1 MSELTLQ
8 AARRIDPR
16 KVGLALAVIWVVFA
30 IVGIIVDRGGSWT
43 LQAFNPAD
51 SDLDDRLSMPASFT
65 ALLMLLAAGM
75 AFALSRVDRTRR
87 EKIWRLAGW
96 ALVVI
101 GVEQL
106 LGVHSWL
113 VVSRD
118 VPWTIAYLPLLLVGT
133 LVLVRAMPVLKSQ
146 PAVQAMF
153 GAAIVLWAG
162 AGALDNPDF
171 VTSNAATEILE
182 MAAGSLFA
190 LSLLAR
196 LRYLAAQYYPLEE
209 AHTRLS
215 VDQIAAEALD
225 HVKFRPI
232 LTGIL
237 LVTAA
242 FAIQHVLLQ
251 TNDYHEH
258 RVPILDVNTEQTLWA
273 TLQGTL
279 IFAVALLSIL
289 ISRLRAT
296 PVHVRPWWLLLGAI
310 LIVLGADEIVA
321 IHDRFQDATDY
332 PGQIVLI
339 PVACVGIA
347 AWWKVLGAVTGNRQV
362 RNLLIAGAALWLL
375 SQMIDVLIQDDFRWT
390 IVPEE
395 VMETLGST
403 CWLFALG
410 HWLRAVLPVGVF
422 PLKPVQGMLHGR
434 ATIAPLPESGKAA
447 QAPTG

>member
-16 KVGLALAVIWVVFA
+16 RVGLALAVIWAVFA

-51 SDLDDRLSMPASFT
+51 SDLDHRLSMPASFT
-65 ALLMLLAAGM
+65 ALLLLLAAGM

-87 EKIWRLAGW
+87 EKTWRLAGW
-96 ALVVI
+96 ALLVI

-118 VPWTIAYLPLLLVGT
+118 IPWTIAYLPLLLVGAV
-133 LVLVRAMPVLKSQ
+133 VLVRAMQLLKSQ

-182 MAAGSLFA
+182 MAAGALFA
-190 LSLLAR
+190 LALLAR

-232 LTGIL
+232 LIGIL

-251 TNDYHEH
+251 TNDYHDH
-258 RVPILDVNTEQTLWA
+258 RVPILDINTEQTLWA
-273 TLQGTL
+273 TLQGAL

-289 ISRLRAT
+289 IGRLRAT
-296 PVHVRPWWLLLGAI
+296 PAKMKPWWLLLGGV
-310 LIVLGADEIVA
+310 LIVLGADEIIA

-332 PGQIVLI
+332 AGQVVLI
-339 PVACVGIA
+339 PIALVGIM
-347 AWWKVLGAVTGNRQV
+347 AWWKVLGAVTDNLQV
-362 RNLLIAGAALWLL
+362 RKLLIAGAAPLARVAVDGRADPGRLSLDDRAGGGDGDVRHHLL
-375 SQMIDVLIQDDFRWT
+375 ALR
-390 IVPEE
+390 PR
-395 VMETLGST
+395 L
-403 CWLFALG
+403 LAALG
-410 HWLRAVLPVGVF
+410 AAG
-422 PLKPVQGMLHGR
+422 GR
-434 ATIAPLPESGKAA
+434 VPA
-447 QAPTG
+447 QAGTGHAARACDHRASARVRDRVR